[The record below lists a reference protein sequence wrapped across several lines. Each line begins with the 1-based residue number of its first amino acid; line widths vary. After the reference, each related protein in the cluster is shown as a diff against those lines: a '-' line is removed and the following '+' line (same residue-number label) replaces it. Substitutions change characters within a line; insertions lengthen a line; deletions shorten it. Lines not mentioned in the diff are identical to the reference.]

1 MKQVLQNYNSGELLL
16 ADVPEP
22 VVTPGR
28 VLVRNTASLVSAGTE
43 RQMIDLAKKSL
54 LGKALA
60 RPDLVK
66 KVIALAKTEGIQE
79 AYQVSKS
86 RLDAP
91 VPLGYSSAGRV
102 VEVGAGVQGIKVG
115 DQVACTG
122 STFASHAEIVSVPHT
137 LCVPVPD
144 GVDGESAAFVALG
157 GIALHAV
164 RVSGA
169 ALGENVAVIG
179 LGLLGLL
186 AVQLLKATGCRVLGT
201 DPDPGRCDLAR
212 ELGCD
217 ATAASPVEFQTLAES
232 QTALQGCDATL
243 IFAATTSNQPIELSA
258 EITREQGRVVVP
270 GLVGLDIPR
279 KIFYEKELDLRISRA
294 WGPGMYDLD
303 YEAGKVD
310 YPYSFVRWTAGRNMS
325 AFLDLVAQGKVRL
338 DRLITHHFPIERA
351 LEAYDLITKGGEPFI
366 GVVLTYPNADK
377 QTQPDRIVTLKK
389 STHRSTLALSKVEG
403 LNTRPST
410 ASIGFIGAGNF
421 AKATL
426 FPALKGLAGAHLQ
439 GLADIS
445 GANAQTV
452 AEKYGFS
459 YCTTDYQELLA
470 DEGVNTIMVATPHN
484 SHAPLAI
491 EALKAGKHI
500 YVEKPLAITRDQLG
514 ELIAAY
520 QEATVQEKIDIRG
533 NSSNS
538 WQEKEIRATRP
549 EPGRRDPCHPW
560 LMVGFNRRFSP
571 FSVTLKEWLSFTDF
585 PMVLNCRVNA
595 GYVPP
600 ERWEQD
606 PQVGG
611 GRIIGEVCHFVD
623 LFQYF
628 SDANPVEVYAQ
639 TMKAAGQYLSQ
650 DNLVITVKM
659 NDGSVGTITYTASG
673 DKAFPRERIEI
684 FRAGAVGLIDN
695 FRSASFIHQGSSRSK
710 KNRFGIDRG
719 HNAEIAAFV
728 AAVSGKESALP
739 TFESL
744 IYTTLTTFA
753 IEESLK
759 GGKPVSVRTDEL
771 LMGHP

>member
-1 MKQVLQNYNSGELLL
+1 MKQVLQNYNTGELLL
-16 ADVPEP
+16 AEVPEP
-22 VVTPGR
+22 LSKADQ
-28 VLVRNTASLVSAGTE
+28 VLVRNCASLVSAGTE

-86 RLDAP
+86 RLDTP
-91 VPLGYSSAGRV
+91 VPLGYSSAGQV
-102 VEVGAGVQGIKVG
+102 IGVGEGVQGFKVG
-115 DQVACTG
+115 DRVACTG
-122 STFASHAEIVSVPHT
+122 STYASHAEVVSVPHN
-137 LCVPVPD
+137 LCVPIPD
-144 GVDGESAAFVALG
+144 NVDDESAAFVALG

-169 ALGENVAVIG
+169 ALGETIAVIG

-186 AVQLLKATGCRVLGT
+186 AVQLLKATGCQVLGT
-201 DPDPGRCDLAR
+201 DPDPARCSLAR

-217 ATAASPVEFQTLAES
+217 ATAASPAEFQALVDN
-232 QTALQGCDATL
+232 QTALQGCDSAL
-243 IFAATTSNQPIELSA
+243 IFAATSSNQPVELAA

-303 YEAGKVD
+303 YESGKVD

-325 AFLDLVAQGKVRL
+325 AFLDLVAQGKVSL
-338 DRLITHHFPIERA
+338 DKLITHHFPIDRA
-351 LEAYDLITKGGEPFI
+351 LEAYELITKGHEPFI
-366 GVVLTYPNADK
+366 GVVLTYPDSEK
-377 QTQPDRIVTLKK
+377 RTQPSRVVKLGTKIQ
-389 STHRSTLALSKVEG
+389 RSTLNMKPANACV
-403 LNTRPST
+403 
-410 ASIGFIGAGNF
+410 GFIGAGNF

-426 FPALKGLAGAHLQ
+426 FPALKSLDHVHLQ

-452 AEKYGFS
+452 GEKYGFS
-459 YCTTDYQELLA
+459 YCTTDYHELLA
-470 DEGVNTIMVATPHN
+470 DEQINTIMIATPHN
-484 SHAPLAI
+484 SHAQLAI
-491 EALKAGKHI
+491 EALNAGKHV
-500 YVEKPLAITRDQLG
+500 YVEKPLAINTEQLRA
-514 ELIAAY
+514 IF
-520 QEATVQEKIDIRG
+520 EAHQNAPRSTLH
-533 NSSNS
+533 
-538 WQEKEIRATRP
+538 AP
-549 EPGRRDPCHPW
+549 L

-571 FSVTLKEWLSFTDF
+571 FSIALKDWLSFSDL
-585 PMVLNCRVNA
+585 PMVINCRVNA

-623 LFQYF
+623 MFQFF
-628 SDANPVEVYAQ
+628 SDAQPVEVYAQ

-650 DNLVITVKM
+650 DNSVISIKM
-659 NDGSVGTITYTASG
+659 DDGSVGTITYTASG
-673 DKAFPRERIEI
+673 DKAFPRERVEI

-695 FRSASFIHQGSSRSK
+695 FRFARFVHQSRNRSM

-719 HNAEIAAFV
+719 HNTEIAAFI
-728 AAVSGKESALP
+728 AAVSGGELTLP
-739 TFESL
+739 DFESL
-744 IYTTLTTFA
+744 LYTTLTTFA
-753 IEESLK
+753 IEESLNQRV
-759 GGKPVSVRTDEL
+759 PVAVDLNDL
-771 LMGHP
+771 LGD